1 MTTFRK
7 LSIVALSAVSVIAV
21 SAALATGGKSDSTAS
36 ILKDEKVAPFL
47 NDASVVIYASGLAQ
61 GSLFQLRGA
70 AGRAWFTRKGDGE
83 NWCDVAEMRLLAGD
97 FGGDTVGI
105 SRTEPVV
112 LIALN
117 PAIATRLS
125 QGQEIVSGEYDL
137 LNVDQV
143 AEHGLD
149 GVDIVVAGSGSAN
162 GNYILNPGR
171 SLLNDIFGASSTG
184 NACEHDSAYAAIAV
198 E

>member
-1 MTTFRK
+1 MTTFGK
-7 LSIVALSAVSVIAV
+7 LSIVALTAVSVIAV

-36 ILKDEKVAPFL
+36 ILMDENVAPFV
-47 NDASVVIYASGLAQ
+47 NDANAVIYASGLAE

-70 AGRAWFTRKGDGE
+70 AGPAWFTRKGEGD
-83 NWCDVAEMRLLAGD
+83 NWCDVAEMRLLTGD

-117 PAIATRLS
+117 PEIATRLS
-125 QGQEIVSGEYDL
+125 LGQEIVSGDYDL
-137 LNVDQV
+137 LNVDQA
-143 AEHGLD
+143 AEHGLE
-149 GVDIVVAGSGSAN
+149 GVDILVAGSGGAD

-184 NACEHDSAYAAIAV
+184 NACEHDSAYAAIAA